1 MTKTRTPWRAYQY
14 QPPPAHLTAARL
26 RNWTGPVS
34 FTSAL
39 LAWVT
44 VALHIGL
51 LVASHEM
58 TIGDMTTGC
67 IVNGGLVNAAL
78 LSLVAGCLI
87 SIAALAIGS
96 AGVSGP
102 RRASGVYRALA
113 IAGLAMGLVALL
125 ACGFEFSHTV
135 SPHAIN
141 PVYLHQC

>member
-1 MTKTRTPWRAYQY
+1 MTKTRTLWRAYQY
-14 QPPPAHLTAARL
+14 QPPPAHLSAARL
-26 RNWTGPVS
+26 HNWTGPVS

-39 LAWVT
+39 LAWVAM
-44 VALHIGL
+44 ALHIGL

-58 TIGDMTTGC
+58 TIGVMMTGC

-87 SIAALAIGS
+87 SITALVTGF

-102 RRASGVYRALA
+102 MRASGIYRALA
-113 IAGLAMGLVALL
+113 IAGLAIGLVALL
-125 ACGFEFSHTV
+125 ACSLEVSHTV
-135 SPHAIN
+135 SPHPIN